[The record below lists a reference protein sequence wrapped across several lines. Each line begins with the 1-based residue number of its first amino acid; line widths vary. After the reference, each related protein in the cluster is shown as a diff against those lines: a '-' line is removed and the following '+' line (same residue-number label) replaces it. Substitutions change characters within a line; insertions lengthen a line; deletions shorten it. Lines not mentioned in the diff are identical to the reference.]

1 MAGKVQT
8 GGGGLL
14 ITGDPGNDR
23 LLKRDQALE
32 RWATPQLGT
41 VTRLDELFVGGRVV
55 ETFERDAGQRDAGKD
70 ASCIAWCESHLVG

>member
-23 LLKRDQALE
+23 LVECDQALE

-41 VTRLDELFVGGRVV
+41 VTRLDELFVSGLVV
-55 ETFERDAGQRDAGKD
+55 ETFQCDTGQRDAGED
-70 ASCIAWCESHLVG
+70 APCIARCESHLVG

>member
-23 LLKRDQALE
+23 LVERDQALE
-32 RWATPQLGT
+32 RWATAQLGT
-41 VTRLDELFVGGRVV
+41 VTRPDELFVSGLVV
-55 ETFERDAGQRDAGKD
+55 ETFECDTGQRDAGED
-70 ASCIAWCESHLVG
+70 APGIARCEPHLVG